1 MPGETQ
7 RPVSASAG
15 PADTRLQALEEKVT
29 QLVERVDQ
37 LERRLSGLPP
47 LPPAW
52 PDAPQLES
60 PSARAEMTR
69 WVTFLGRSCVV
80 LGGAFLIRALTDGRI
95 LPGGLGVTLGILFA
109 ATWVYFSHRAA
120 TGGATVSAGF
130 HGVVAAII
138 AYPLILESTMRLGV
152 MSPWAAAL
160 TLVGFTAL
168 LLMASWRDQLGW
180 LAWVGVLSC
189 LFTTIVLLRA
199 TPARA
204 EFIGVLLILAAS
216 TFFWPGEE
224 PRWRGLRWGPAVVLD
239 LVILRTILGHT
250 PPSLVFPLTLGLLS
264 LGLVLSRTARSRP
277 LGAFEVFQTVVGLV
291 VGLGG
296 ALRISREAGHGA
308 DAVAAAVVAVS
319 LLTTF
324 FAGRVV
330 PRRGNREL
338 DFLFYAALS
347 LALASFGVALVVT
360 GDWRGVLW
368 SILALVSVLLGRR
381 RHPVSLWSLAALL
394 AVGAAFSSGL
404 SSGIWQTLA
413 GRQSLHWQSM
423 SPGSLTVLGLV
434 LLGYLATVP
443 PPRPTP
449 SSPASWA
456 SARVPAAVLL
466 LLGTAG
472 LAGLVL
478 QLSRAFSVDLA
489 RLASARTVVAVAIA
503 LSLALVR
510 RRVAHPELT
519 WAASVALALG
529 GVELVFVE
537 LPSGRP
543 LTLLVSFVIYGA
555 GLILVPRLASHG

>member
-1 MPGETQ
+1 
-7 RPVSASAG
+7 
-15 PADTRLQALEEKVT
+15 
-29 QLVERVDQ
+29 
-37 LERRLSGLPP
+37 
-47 LPPAW
+47 
-52 PDAPQLES
+52 
-60 PSARAEMTR
+60 
-69 WVTFLGRSCVV
+69 
-80 LGGAFLIRALTDGRI
+80 
-95 LPGGLGVTLGILFA
+95 
-109 ATWVYFSHRAA
+109 
-120 TGGATVSAGF
+120 
-130 HGVVAAII
+130 
-138 AYPLILESTMRLGV
+138 
-152 MSPWAAAL
+152 
-160 TLVGFTAL
+160 
-168 LLMASWRDQLGW
+168 
-180 LAWVGVLSC
+180 
-189 LFTTIVLLRA
+189 
-199 TPARA
+199 
-204 EFIGVLLILAAS
+204 
-216 TFFWPGEE
+216 
-224 PRWRGLRWGPAVVLD
+224 
-239 LVILRTILGHT
+239 
-250 PPSLVFPLTLGLLS
+250 
-264 LGLVLSRTARSRP
+264 
-277 LGAFEVFQTVVGLV
+277 
-291 VGLGG
+291 
-296 ALRISREAGHGA
+296 
-308 DAVAAAVVAVS
+308 
-319 LLTTF
+319 
-324 FAGRVV
+324 
-330 PRRGNREL
+330 
-338 DFLFYAALS
+338 
-347 LALASFGVALVVT
+347 VALVVT

-537 LPSGRP
+537 LPRGRP
-543 LTLLVSFVIYGA
+543 LTLLLSCAICRA
-555 GLILVPRLASHG
+555 GLILGTRIASHG